1 MAKRI
6 KVTYYDNYNYDL
18 DLYKEAYQECNDL
31 TDEEMAEVSDNE
43 IYEFL
48 NDQLSME
55 WDDFCENLKY
65 SKNNDAPCV
74 IIGTLGLWHGR
85 KDIVPVACDD
95 LQTAINKCINNM
107 DYVSIKQNCGHLEVS
122 AVHHDGTNTFEIYL
136 LNDRGI
142 NAKNR
147 IESGEGSAYLGN
159 KCYHKALK
167 DYLF

>member
-85 KDIVPVACDD
+85 KDIVTVACDD

>member
-6 KVTYYDNYNYDL
+6 KVTYYNNYDYDL
-18 DLYKEAYQECNDL
+18 DFYKEAYQECYDL
-31 TDEEMAEVSDNE
+31 TDEEMAEVTYNE
-43 IYEFL
+43 FYEFL

-65 SKNNDAPCV
+65 SKNNDVPCV

-167 DYLF
+167 NYLF